1 MQLYDSSVYFS
12 SSEAGELTLPKR
24 GEDSAY
30 HITGELVLAEWTALK
45 KIFNLSAPL
54 LRAAGPCE
62 KIILSPLPRY
72 ATARCC
78 EDSRHLTNYGTK
90 SYATGMGNS
99 LAEIHTWLD
108 DLAHGKRIANYEVM
122 CPSSAIGL
130 ENNPDRKQLA
140 KMWGKDPVHLAA
152 AGYTMLAEK
161 IAEKAADI
169 RAKSP
174 SASKAKHH
182 PLRQA
187 ANRLDQSAEA
197 T

>member
-1 MQLYDSSVYFS
+1 
-12 SSEAGELTLPKR
+12 
-24 GEDSAY
+24 
-30 HITGELVLAEWTALK
+30 
-45 KIFNLSAPL
+45 
-54 LRAAGPCE
+54 
-62 KIILSPLPRY
+62 
-72 ATARCC
+72 
-78 EDSRHLTNYGTK
+78 
-90 SYATGMGNS
+90 MGNS

-161 IAEKAADI
+161 IAEKAA
-169 RAKSP
+169 KSP
-174 SASKAKHH
+174 SSSKAKYH

-187 ANRLDQSAEA
+187 ANRLDGVSRSDLAAPRWGRGKKHPAEEA
-197 T
+197 PPGRPAGPQEAALRDHSSSRSNLLALCKMYRKRK